1 MKKRFVG
8 LSLVLLLTFASSITA
23 GAEEL
28 KGEAGWQVTFN
39 GKRMESN
46 FTSAGM
52 ADGINAMQPGDSV
65 ELTITLKN
73 DFDGQA
79 DWYMKNEVL
88 EALED
93 AGDAEGGAYDYLLT
107 YTDVTNTVTTLYSS
121 EKFGGEGRYNGVGLH
136 GATTTLDDFFYLD
149 RMGEGDTGVVKLM
162 VALDGE
168 TLVNNY
174 QNTYAKLQL
183 DFATELIS
191 TPSGRPNRTRED
203 TVIVR
208 EVPSST
214 ARRTGVVQTG
224 DESPVMLYL
233 ALMLAAGLGLLVIVI
248 FRLRREQEEAAP
260 ETMTGR
266 RRRK

>member
-1 MKKRFVG
+1 
-8 LSLVLLLTFASSITA
+8 
-23 GAEEL
+23 
-28 KGEAGWQVTFN
+28 
-39 GKRMESN
+39 
-46 FTSAGM
+46 
-52 ADGINAMQPGDSV
+52 
-65 ELTITLKN
+65 
-73 DFDGQA
+73 
-79 DWYMKNEVL
+79 
-88 EALED
+88 
-93 AGDAEGGAYDYLLT
+93 
-107 YTDVTNTVTTLYSS
+107 
-121 EKFGGEGRYNGVGLH
+121 
-136 GATTTLDDFFYLD
+136 
-149 RMGEGDTGVVKLM
+149 MGEGDTGVVKLM

-191 TPSGRPNRTRED
+191 TPSGSPNRTRED

>member
-1 MKKRFVG
+1 MQN
-8 LSLVLLLTFASSITA
+8 
-23 GAEEL
+23 EE
-28 KGEAGWQVTFN
+28 
-39 GKRMESN
+39 
-46 FTSAGM
+46 
-52 ADGINAMQPGDSV
+52 
-65 ELTITLKN
+65 
-73 DFDGQA
+73 
-79 DWYMKNEVL
+79 L

-121 EKFGGEGRYNGVGLH
+121 GKFGGEGRYNGVGLH

-191 TPSGRPNRTRED
+191 TPSGSPNRTRED